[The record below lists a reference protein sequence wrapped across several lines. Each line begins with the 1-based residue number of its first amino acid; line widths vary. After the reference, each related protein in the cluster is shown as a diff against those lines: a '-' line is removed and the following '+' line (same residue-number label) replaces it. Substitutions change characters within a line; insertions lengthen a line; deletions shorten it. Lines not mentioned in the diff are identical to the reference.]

1 MRYDVLRK
9 TRVRERLESIASYGI
24 RLKADGL
31 LSVG

>member
-1 MRYDVLRK
+1 
-9 TRVRERLESIASYGI
+9 VRERLESIASYGI